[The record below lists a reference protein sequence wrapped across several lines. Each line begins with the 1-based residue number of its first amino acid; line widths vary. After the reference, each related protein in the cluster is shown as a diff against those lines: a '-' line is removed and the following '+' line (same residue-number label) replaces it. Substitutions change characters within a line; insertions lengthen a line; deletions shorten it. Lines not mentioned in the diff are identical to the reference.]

1 MVFLG
6 YVTSSPKSRDY
17 RTLIEKGRTKVSV
30 NLFCSFF
37 YALCYK
43 AVLLCRQMVNDDL
56 LRSYTVHRGYST
68 FSIPRDFLME
78 ITTYKNTEQ
87 YTNYEL
93 TKEEIP
99 RDGEERILSQHT
111 QCSLSLKKT

>member
-17 RTLIEKGRTKVSV
+17 RTLIEKGRTKVNM

-43 AVLLCRQMVNDDL
+43 AVLLRRQMINDDL
-56 LRSYTVHRGYST
+56 LGSYTVHRGYST
-68 FSIPRDFLME
+68 FSIPRDFFNGNNDIQKYRTIYQLRTDE
-78 ITTYKNTEQ
+78 RGN
-87 YTNYEL
+87 
-93 TKEEIP
+93 P
-99 RDGEERILSQHT
+99 RGW
-111 QCSLSLKKT
+111 